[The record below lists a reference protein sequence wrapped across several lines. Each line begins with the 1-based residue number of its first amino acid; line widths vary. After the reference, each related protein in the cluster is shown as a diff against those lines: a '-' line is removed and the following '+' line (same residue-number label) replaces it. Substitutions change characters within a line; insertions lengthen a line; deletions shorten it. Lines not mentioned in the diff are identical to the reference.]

1 MNTHDE
7 IKKRLDE
14 LENAWSINTDGT
26 TWLITQ
32 LRASLEREAEL
43 FKTSTG
49 PGGEMQQEIN
59 ALEKDLSDSN
69 KKIIT
74 LEAIIIA
81 LGLKDNI
88 SKKLAAE
95 AAFEEGT

>member
-1 MNTHDE
+1 MNDPARIYQE
-7 IKKRLDE
+7 NYALYLSLYAEQKKE
-14 LENAWSINTDGT
+14 LEN
-26 TWLITQ
+26 
-32 LRASLEREAEL
+32 LRHEISER
-43 FKTSTG
+43 
-49 PGGEMQQEIN
+49 
-59 ALEKDLSDSN
+59 D

-95 AAFEEGT
+95 AAFEGES